1 MRRSAKLSI
10 QTALLLSLMTGY
22 IYLSGQNVITLDAG
36 NLGKAWQE
44 YVANPGSETA
54 GKVYA
59 LLPDGVMN
67 LEIKLQVEV
76 REQINQGINALE
88 SQIVAG
94 DQDSLK
100 LAFRLFTIADPPLID
115 ALAITLGNFMQ
126 FNTRSFLQ
134 ELKNHKHLVPDLSI
148 ILCSFQ
154 RTLADDRPG
163 QELEKRIRQKALDG
177 NEDEDLKEIKK
188 ECLKALKKCEIK

>member
-1 MRRSAKLSI
+1 MRRAVKFSI
-10 QTALLLSLMTGY
+10 QSVLLFSLLTGCIRLY
-22 IYLSGQNVITLDAG
+22 GQDVITLDAG

-44 YVANPGSETA
+44 YMTNPGSETA
-54 GKVYA
+54 GKVYD

-76 REQINQGINALE
+76 RDQINQGINVLE

-94 DQDSLK
+94 DQNSLK
-100 LAFRLFTIADPPLID
+100 LAFRLFTIADPPLIE

-134 ELKNHKHLVPDLSI
+134 ELKTHKHLVPDLSI

-154 RTLADDRPG
+154 RTLVDDKPG
-163 QELEKRIRQKALDG
+163 QELEKKIRQKALDG

-188 ECLKALKKCEIK
+188 ECLKAIKKCEIK